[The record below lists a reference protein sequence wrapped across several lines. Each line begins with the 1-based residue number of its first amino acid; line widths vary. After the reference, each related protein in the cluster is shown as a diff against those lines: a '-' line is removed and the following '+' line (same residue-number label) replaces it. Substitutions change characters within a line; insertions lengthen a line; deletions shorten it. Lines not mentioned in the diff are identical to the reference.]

1 MKELLN
7 QQYIKIQLTQKQ
19 YWENVKITD
28 HNTAEKVSVL
38 GVIKYRMWILK
49 LIDIYL
55 RIGKACIIFL
65 NFLQYR

>member
-28 HNTAEKVSVL
+28 HNTAEKVSIL
-38 GVIKYRMWILK
+38 GVIKYRM
-49 LIDIYL
+49 
-55 RIGKACIIFL
+55 
-65 NFLQYR
+65 

>member
-28 HNTAEKVSVL
+28 HKTAEKVSVL
-38 GVIKYRMWILK
+38 GVIKYRM
-49 LIDIYL
+49 
-55 RIGKACIIFL
+55 
-65 NFLQYR
+65 